1 MNILVQ
7 LKILGRMKE
16 NNFVVD
22 RLPFSIPKHQV
33 WITMIFGKTL
43 KTLATP
49 IVFIEPNPTKKN
61 NVCQKPFK
69 KVWNFVKFRQTQIS
83 RLFWWVESGQKI
95 WKVFE
100 KHTEHGLN
108 SSFDLIR
115 IRLISYFVLLCNC
128 AFCRHI
134 LHSLN
139 NILGKCHFTI
149 YIIVF

>member
-1 MNILVQ
+1 
-7 LKILGRMKE
+7 MKE
-16 NNFVVD
+16 NNFVAN
-22 RLPFSIPKHQV
+22 RLTFSIPKHQV

-49 IVFIEPNPTKKN
+49 IVFTEPNPTKKILCAKN
-61 NVCQKPFK
+61 LLKRYETLL
-69 KVWNFVKFRQTQIS
+69 NFVKLKFHVCFDELNQD
-83 RLFWWVESGQKI
+83 KKN

-100 KHTEHGLN
+100 RHTEHGLN
-108 SSFDLIR
+108 SSFDLIG
-115 IRLISYFVLLCNC
+115 IWFISYFVLLCNC